1 MSDITATNVM
11 QQVHGT
17 AHLPPVEV
25 RKVVTIVEEVF
36 HDGGP
41 SAAVAH
47 RKGAVAALIRNP
59 YAGHYF
65 EAIEPFMD
73 ALKPLGLELA
83 RKLVDALG
91 GDATRI
97 EAYGKGTIV
106 GTAGELEHGAF
117 WHVPGGYG
125 MREVLGGAKAIVPST
140 TKVGVAGT
148 TIDIPVHHI
157 NAAYVRSHFDA
168 MEVRIP
174 DGPKPD
180 ELMLVLVMTDG
191 PRIHA
196 RMGGLKASEI
206 RVGDGQR

>member
-17 AHLPPVEV
+17 AHLPAVEI
-25 RKVVTIVEEVF
+25 RKILTIVEETF

-41 SAAVAH
+41 RAGVPH
-47 RKGAVAALIRNP
+47 RKGAVAAIIRNP

-65 EAIEPFMD
+65 DTIEPFMD
-73 ALKPLGLELA
+73 ALKPLGLEMA
-83 RKLVDALG
+83 RKLVAALG
-91 GDATRI
+91 GDPAKI

-140 TKVGVAGT
+140 TKVGPAGAA
-148 TIDIPVHHI
+148 IDIPIHHI
-157 NAAYVRSHFDA
+157 NAAYVRSHFDS
-168 MEVRIP
+168 MEVRVP
-174 DGPKPD
+174 DAPKPE
-180 ELMLVLVMTDG
+180 ELMLVLVMADG

-206 RVGDGQR
+206 SVGDGQR

>member
-1 MSDITATNVM
+1 MTDITATNVM
-11 QQVHGT
+11 QQVHGI

-25 RKVVTIVEEVF
+25 RKICTFVEQTF

-41 SAAVAH
+41 HAAIPHRKATIAAV
-47 RKGAVAALIRNP
+47 IRNP

-65 EAIEPFMD
+65 ETIEPFMD
-73 ALKPLGLELA
+73 ALNPLGLELA

-91 GDATRI
+91 GDPKRI

-106 GTAGELEHGAF
+106 GLAGELEHGAF
-117 WHVPGGYG
+117 WHVPGGYA

-140 TKVGVAGT
+140 TKLGPAGT
-148 TIDIPVHHI
+148 ALDIPVHHI

-168 MEVRIP
+168 VEVRVQ
-174 DGPKPD
+174 DAPKPD
-180 ELMLVLVMTDG
+180 ELVLILAMADG

-206 RVGDGQR
+206 SIGDGQR